1 MFYPLE
7 FSFFFWI
14 GNEKKII
21 KKKIAN
27 LSTLRMYY
35 GAKIKNQNY
44 NDQVKD
50 KQEKCD
56 RATLQVRRVCK
67 KKDLISTKDQS
78 YLSKHLAFLSLQIHH
93 IKQCGTSL
101 QKSILWCRPN
111 LPCQDK
117 QLKYLMWH
125 DSIKSKH
132 TKLQRARLKSYGAMK
147 QKMIHRLTTPLT
159 HVIPIKTNNTPF
171 TKVINCKNHT

>member
-1 MFYPLE
+1 MFQGNVLSIRI
-7 FSFFFWI
+7 FFFFWI

-67 KKDLISTKDQS
+67 KKDSISTKDQS
-78 YLSKHLAFLSLQIHH
+78 HLSKHLAFLSLQIHH

-101 QKSILWCRPN
+101 QKSIL
-111 LPCQDK
+111 
-117 QLKYLMWH
+117 
-125 DSIKSKH
+125 
-132 TKLQRARLKSYGAMK
+132 
-147 QKMIHRLTTPLT
+147 
-159 HVIPIKTNNTPF
+159 
-171 TKVINCKNHT
+171 